1 MVVDRRESDFLRKY
15 CTGVFKAGVRGA
27 AYQVPAVWA
36 AFGACVAFYAF
47 PASPGI
53 MVAAGLFTG
62 SFGLVLDGFS
72 RIWAKAAGRVVKA
85 AAFGLVLGAGAGL
98 SSTSSLPPSEL
109 CRFNPEGVSGKA
121 LVDSRRTASGSNLIT
136 LKVEEASFRTT
147 SFKGRLKMRF
157 ARPIVY
163 IVTEP
168 GPTVYA
174 GFPVEASGLS
184 AIDAAKGLF
193 FAKKV
198 QLGGPGG
205 NRPAPRLPA
214 RARARVVAGFSKSI
228 QAVSGK
234 AFPLAQALLIGI
246 RDEIDPEESAL
257 FRDAGCSHI
266 LSLSGQHLS
275 ILCMLMT
282 LVFEKALKRKRMA
295 QKAALLFASGFTWV
309 AGSGPSLLR
318 SAISL
323 GAGMVFES
331 MDRPQRG
338 IELLAS
344 VFCIAIALRPCDA
357 ASLSFI
363 LSYAAMAGLAILS
376 PRWQIL
382 LWRIPAFV
390 SAPLSASLAAL
401 CATAPISLGIFG
413 VLPTGGILAGTISGP
428 LILVFMWSL
437 LGSSIVGA
445 AIPIAAPFLSAWHE
459 ILHKAI
465 IFVME
470 TGASMPVLQPAGTP
484 GKFILATAIVAVSLL
499 VYAYPYVED
508 SFHQLSVMRATRTTG
523 KR

>member
-1 MVVDRRESDFLRKY
+1 MGL
-15 CTGVFKAGVRGA
+15 RGA
-27 AYQVPAVWA
+27 AFQAPAVWA
-36 AFGACVAFYAF
+36 AVGACIAFYAF
-47 PASPGI
+47 PSLTGGI
-53 MVAAGLFTG
+53 IAAGLIAA
-62 SFGLVLDGFS
+62 SIGLVFDGFPCL
-72 RIWAKAAGRVVKA
+72 WTKAAGRVLKA

-98 SSTSSLPPSEL
+98 STTSSLPPEEL
-109 CRFNPEGVSGKA
+109 ARFGAETVSGET
-121 LVDSRRTASGSNLIT
+121 LVDSRRTASGSTLMT
-136 LKVEEASFRTT
+136 LKVEEASFRTE
-147 SFKGRLKMRF
+147 SLRGKLKMRF
-157 ARPIVY
+157 ARPVVY

-168 GPTVYA
+168 GPPVYA
-174 GFPVEASGLS
+174 GFPVCASGLS
-184 AIDAAKGLF
+184 PIDAAKGLF

-205 NRPAPRLPA
+205 NRPAPRPAA
-214 RARARVVAGFSKSI
+214 RARARVVAGFSKAI

-257 FRDAGCSHI
+257 FRNAGCAHI

-282 LVFEKALKRKRMA
+282 LVFEKALKRKSMA
-295 QKAALLFASGFTWV
+295 RKAALVFASGFTWI
-309 AGSGPSLLR
+309 AGAGPSLLR

-323 GAGMVFES
+323 GAGMVFER

-344 VFCIAIALRPCDA
+344 VFCIALALRPCDA

-363 LSYAAMAGLAILS
+363 LSYAAMTGLAVLS
-376 PRWQIL
+376 PRWHIL
-382 LWRIPAFV
+382 LWRLPAFI

-413 VLPTGGILAGTISGP
+413 VLPTGGILAGTLSGP

-437 LGSSIVGA
+437 LGSGIVGA
-445 AIPIAAPFLSAWHE
+445 AIPIAAPLLSSWHE
-459 ILHKAI
+459 LLHGAI
-465 IFVME
+465 ILVME
-470 TGASMPVLQPAGTP
+470 TGASLPVLKPEGTAG
-484 GKFILATAIVAVSLL
+484 KVILAATIVAISML

-508 SFHQLSVMRATRTTG
+508 IFHQLSIMRAARKTG